1 MKCENCRLA
10 EAEVEFEAKTKDG
23 ATVYGSHNLC
33 WDCLNQR
40 MTSLM
45 VEKERLECANCGR
58 KIRQKSAGAMKDK
71 DGRVFC
77 DVNCAC
83 DFYIDTMGL
92 VCIKRDKAETEEDNN
107 DNDT

>member
-1 MKCENCRLA
+1 MK
-10 EAEVEFEAKTKDG
+10 
-23 ATVYGSHNLC
+23 
-33 WDCLNQR
+33 
-40 MTSLM
+40 
-45 VEKERLECANCGR
+45 CANCGR
-58 KIRQKSAGAMKDK
+58 MIRPKSAGAMKDK